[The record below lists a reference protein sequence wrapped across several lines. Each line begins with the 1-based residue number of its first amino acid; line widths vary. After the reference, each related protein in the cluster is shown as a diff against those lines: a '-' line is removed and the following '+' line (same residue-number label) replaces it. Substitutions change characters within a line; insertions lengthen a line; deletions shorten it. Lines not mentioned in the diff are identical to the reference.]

1 MALPDIDFR
10 NVRPHEGSRDAGFEE
25 LCAQLASLD
34 PHPPKSEFVRK
45 GRGGDAGVECLIRL
59 KNGDERGWQAKYL
72 FSWDASLASQLDESI
87 NTALAKHPRLTE
99 YIVCIPFDLS
109 DSRVA
114 NRQTAR
120 QRWDEWKRN
129 WESKAAADSR
139 KLSISLWDKSA
150 LSRRLSTDA
159 AAYAGRLFYWFG
171 DKALT
176 QAWFEQEFRKA
187 RDTLGSRY
195 TPETNIELPVRGIPR
210 QTMRYSTANAN
221 SVRPHVRTAKPVA
234 ATVARCAIDMKAL
247 QPQEHMRTHSAALR
261 SWRSWKIGEFEFLAK
276 VRIGG
281 GGRWA
286 LVGDYPAM
294 KPAQKGTT
302 FFPV

>member
-1 MALPDIDFR
+1 MNQSTRHWR
-10 NVRPHEGSRDAGFEE
+10 NI
-25 LCAQLASLD
+25 LASQNTSSVSLSTFPTVVSRIGK
-34 PHPPKSEFVRK
+34 PH
-45 GRGGDAGVECLIRL
+45 GRGGMSGSGTGKVRPPQIVENCPLRS
-59 KNGDERGWQAKYL
+59 GTR
-72 FSWDASLASQLDESI
+72 
-87 NTALAKHPRLTE
+87 
-99 YIVCIPFDLS
+99 VLS
-109 DSRVA
+109 VA
-114 NRQTAR
+114 AC
-120 QRWDEWKRN
+120 QRM
-129 WESKAAADSR
+129 
-139 KLSISLWDKSA
+139 LPH
-150 LSRRLSTDA
+150 
-159 AAYAGRLFYWFG
+159 YAGRLFYWFG